1 MTDSTIASIV
11 ELATNF
17 GALGII
23 FYLFVMGKLHSDHE
37 VKDLREDLEAERTAH
52 DLTRQALS
60 LANERANTSALTGE
74 LVMRALYG
82 SDKHSSAKAG

>member
-1 MTDSTIASIV
+1 MTSSTIEAVVSM
-11 ELATNF
+11 ATNF

-23 FYLFVMGKLHSDHE
+23 FYLFVTGKLHSESDYKE
-37 VKDLREDLEAERTAH
+37 VREDLEAERQAH

-60 LANERANTSALTGE
+60 LANERANTSTLTGE

-82 SDKHSSAKAG
+82 PDKSPVKGA